1 LLKRRLANNYPALI
15 AGGVNSSFPS
25 ATSPIAKIF
34 EIDVY
39 SFGSTII
46 LPFFAIFIP
55 IFSHPKDFVS
65 GNLPVATRTVS
76 YISCSRS
83 EFYSADL

>member
-55 IFSHPKDFVS
+55 ISFLKYYFHILMTLYQEIF
-65 GNLPVATRTVS
+65 L
-76 YISCSRS
+76 
-83 EFYSADL
+83 